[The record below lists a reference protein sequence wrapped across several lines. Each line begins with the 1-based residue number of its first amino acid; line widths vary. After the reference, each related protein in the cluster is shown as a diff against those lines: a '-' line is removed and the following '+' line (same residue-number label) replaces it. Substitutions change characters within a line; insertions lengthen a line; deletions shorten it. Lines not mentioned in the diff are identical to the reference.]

1 VRANRIAFLAVVGV
15 FGVGVGMQR
24 VFSTDAWYP
33 YDLQDAALVLGFGI
47 AGLYVCGSSPR
58 ARSLRMLFAAYLGL
72 NLMAFLLKSPIGSN
86 ANRLFLIGGM
96 PLLWLAANV
105 SRRRSKLVVMPL
117 LAAAMAIQ
125 LGPAVRNAYS
135 AWSSEAGSA
144 SYWRPAIRF
153 LDTHPSTGYRVEAVS
168 TWGHW
173 DAYYLARTFPL
184 ARGWYRQDDF
194 PQNTVLYGD
203 DLTPATYQA
212 WLRSLGVRYV
222 LLPDTALDYS
232 SIAEQR
238 LLTSGRSGLQ
248 LVGRTA
254 HWRFYEL
261 RDATPIV
268 SAPVGTQ
275 AQLIQMSSE
284 QVLFEVSGPG
294 TYTVRVRYSPF
305 WRLTFGHGCVAP
317 TGDGMV
323 QVTTS
328 RAGVYRLGVQ
338 AGVDGF
344 ADAVGSGPAAC

>member
-1 VRANRIAFLAVVGV
+1 
-15 FGVGVGMQR
+15 
-24 VFSTDAWYP
+24 
-33 YDLQDAALVLGFGI
+33 
-47 AGLYVCGSSPR
+47 
-58 ARSLRMLFAAYLGL
+58 MLFAAYLGL
-72 NLMAFLLKSPIGSN
+72 NLIAFLLKSPIGSN

-135 AWSSEAGSA
+135 AWSSEAGSPA
-144 SYWRPAIRF
+144 YWRPAIRF

-203 DLTPATYQA
+203 DLTAATYQA

-232 SIAEQR
+232 SLAEQR

-268 SAPVGTQ
+268 SAPRRH
-275 AQLIQMSSE
+275 A
-284 QVLFEVSGPG
+284 
-294 TYTVRVRYSPF
+294 
-305 WRLTFGHGCVAP
+305 
-317 TGDGMV
+317 
-323 QVTTS
+323 
-328 RAGVYRLGVQ
+328 
-338 AGVDGF
+338 
-344 ADAVGSGPAAC
+344 GPADPDELGAGAVRGLRPGHLHRARALQPVLAAHVRRRLRGAAPVTAWCR